1 MTGTEVLIGSAI
13 IGAVSAGAQLL
24 NKPKI
29 PKATPTPTVN
39 QAAEEAQKRDV
50 LSRRRTPA
58 ADMLMGVGGSE
69 SSTGAKT
76 SLGA

>member
-1 MTGTEVLIGSAI
+1 MSTAAVLIGAAV
-13 IGAVSAGAQLL
+13 IGAGASAAQALSKL
-24 NKPKI
+24 KM
-29 PKATPTPTVN
+29 PKAVPTPTVN

-58 ADMLMGVGGSE
+58 ADMLMGVGGAE

>member
-1 MTGTEVLIGSAI
+1 MSTAAVLIGAAV
-13 IGAVSAGAQLL
+13 IGAGASAAQALS
-24 NKPKI
+24 KPKI
-29 PKATPTPTVN
+29 PKAVPTPTVN
-39 QAAEEAQKRDV
+39 QAAEAAQKRDV

-58 ADMLMGVGGSE
+58 ADMLMGTAGAE